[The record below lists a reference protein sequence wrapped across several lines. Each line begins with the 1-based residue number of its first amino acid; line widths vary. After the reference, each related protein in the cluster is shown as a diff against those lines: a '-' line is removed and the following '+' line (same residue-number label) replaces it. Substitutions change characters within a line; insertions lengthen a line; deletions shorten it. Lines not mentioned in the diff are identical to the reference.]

1 MDNNFVNEAYYRSA
15 SGQST
20 VHQPTQDN
28 NTYEHVNLDKRRI
41 VQPVKAAESA
51 IQDTPK
57 RPAWSKPI
65 IVLTILLSLI
75 LALLVT
81 ILCLLIALIFVKPVS
96 DASATELSVSDW
108 PCNFT
113 GLIDGVIYDEKL
125 PNFTQW
131 ANDVVDKVNT
141 TITKTFPQWA
151 DHVVH
156 NIRKSFP
163 NFTQQT
169 NDVVHRV
176 NTNVTLGIHKFS
188 ELDTQILQ
196 TTSKSAQD
204 LNEVTNTLANV
215 TTTLANVSNILSI
228 LQDISTSTAGVV
240 DDVLVTARGALAV
253 LDLMLSN
260 FLPTSCKQI
269 FNQFPNSPSG
279 YYVLA
284 AGNGS
289 TNYSAYC
296 NMEELCGSGGGW
308 TRVSY
313 LNMTDSTQNCPSGFR
328 MHEEGGVRACG
339 RQLVPG
345 CASVQFSSNGICYSQ
360 ICGRV
365 RGYQYGS
372 TNVAYNNPYAND
384 INSYYIDG
392 VSITRG
398 SPRQHVWTLMAGFSE
413 IITSSYA
420 CPCNTG
426 GTVPVQSFIGN
437 NYFCESGN
445 MLNSASSNLY
455 PTDPL
460 WDGHN
465 CRQNEVPCCSAP
477 GIPWFHRDY
486 GRNTTTDYIELRVC
500 GSDNN
505 EDNPV
510 DYYEVYVK

>member
-1 MDNNFVNEAYYRSA
+1 MDKFVNEAYYRSV
-15 SGQST
+15 SG
-20 VHQPTQDN
+20 QPTQDN
-28 NTYEHVNLDKRRI
+28 TAYELVNLNKRRI
-41 VQPVKAAESA
+41 VQPVKAAEPA
-51 IQDTPK
+51 IKDTPK
-57 RPAWSKPI
+57 RPAWSKPV
-65 IVLTILLSLI
+65 IVLTVLLSLI

-81 ILCLLIALIFVKPVS
+81 ILCLIIALIFVKPVN
-96 DASATELSVSDW
+96 DATELSAPDW

-113 GLIDGVIYDEKL
+113 GLIDGDIYDEIF

-131 ANDVVDKVNT
+131 AHDVVQKVNNNVRE
-141 TITKTFPQWA
+141 TFPQWA

-156 NIRKSFP
+156 NVRDSFP

-169 NDVVHRV
+169 NDVVHQV
-176 NTNVTLGIHKFS
+176 NTNVTLSIHKVT
-188 ELDTQILQ
+188 ELDSQILE
-196 TTSKSAQD
+196 TASKSAQD
-204 LNEVTNTLANV
+204 LDNVTNTLINV
-215 TTTLANVSNILSI
+215 TTTLANVSYILSF
-228 LQDISTSTAGVV
+228 LQDISSSTAGVV
-240 DDVLVTARGALAV
+240 DDVLVTTRGALAV
-253 LDLMLSN
+253 LMLNN

-284 AGNGS
+284 AGDGS
-289 TNYSAYC
+289 TTSNYTAYC
-296 NMEELCGSGGGW
+296 NMDELCGSGGGW
-308 TRVSY
+308 TRIAY
-313 LNMTDSTQNCPSGFR
+313 LNMTDPTQNCPSGFR
-328 MHEEGGVRACG
+328 VHEEGGVRACG

-345 CASVQFSSNGICYSQ
+345 CASVQFPSNGICYSQ

-384 INSYYIDG
+384 INSYYVDG

-398 SPRQHVWTLMAGFSE
+398 SPRQHVWTLMAGYSE
-413 IITSSYA
+413 IITSSYT

-426 GTVPVQSFIGN
+426 STVPVQSFIGN

-455 PTDPL
+455 PSDPL
-460 WDGHN
+460 WDGYN

-486 GRNTTTDYIELRVC
+486 GNNTTTDYIELRVC